1 MIASISP
8 LMPGFKSTSSITEF
22 PNKPMHKGEKALL
35 PLLPKKLSGAARM
48 VNTVTHSGVDWLV
61 RKYRRGVVNSLLEY
75 LILNFVQKDSLCG
88 YDIISGL
95 FDRFHVL
102 LSPGQVYPV
111 INYLD
116 EHGLIGKERQGRRVL
131 LRLTP
136 LGETFLEAWR
146 QELTSIQLQ
155 MSIPVIVRESPA

>member
-1 MIASISP
+1 
-8 LMPGFKSTSSITEF
+8 
-22 PNKPMHKGEKALL
+22 
-35 PLLPKKLSGAARM
+35 M
-48 VNTVTHSGVDWLV
+48 VNTETQSGVDWLV

-75 LILNFVQKDSLCG
+75 LILRFVQRDSLCG
-88 YDIISGL
+88 YDIIGGL
-95 FDRFHVL
+95 YDRFHVL

-111 INYLD
+111 INYLE

-136 LGETFLEAWR
+136 LGETLLGAWR

-155 MSIPVIVRESPA
+155 MSMLVIVRESPA